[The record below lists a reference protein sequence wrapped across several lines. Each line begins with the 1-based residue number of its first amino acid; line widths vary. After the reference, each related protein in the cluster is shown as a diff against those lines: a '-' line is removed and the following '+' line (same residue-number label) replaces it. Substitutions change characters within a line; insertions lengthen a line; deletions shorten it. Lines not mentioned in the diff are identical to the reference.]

1 MASAAERTPRPVAK
15 RPELMI
21 GSRFAVVAYKPTLP
35 LSFAL
40 SDIDWPRHKSDP
52 VTGLPSVLVPI
63 GGVATLFATGANPV
77 LQSGGWVGA
86 ARSHCR
92 VAVQQQHCLSCRA
105 TLFARE
111 MACFNG

>member
-21 GSRFAVVAYKPTLP
+21 GSRFAVVAYKPALP

-63 GGVATLFATGANPV
+63 YSVTTVFAAYAV
-77 LQSGGWVGA
+77 SLLKSGD
-86 ARSHCR
+86 
-92 VAVQQQHCLSCRA
+92 
-105 TLFARE
+105 
-111 MACFNG
+111 

>member
-21 GSRFAVVAYKPTLP
+21 GSRFAVVACKPALP
-35 LSFAL
+35 LSFGR

-63 GGVATLFATGANPV
+63 YSMTTIFAAYVCPF
-77 LQSGGWVGA
+77 LQSSGWA
-86 ARSHCR
+86 SATRQPCK
-92 VAVQQQHCLSCRA
+92 VAVQQQLYPVWSPFLTVR
-105 TLFARE
+105 
-111 MACFNG
+111 